1 MSTCI
6 LWFRNNL
13 RLGDNAPVHQAYTR
27 FERVIPV
34 YFIPSADQTDSWGNP
49 TIGMW
54 REQFLHDAAMDV
66 REKLRQQGS
75 DLLVLEGDPVSTLKE
90 LAATF
95 ETNAVYAP
103 KELAAY
109 EVHEQLQLSLWGKS
123 EGIEVQFFLERT
135 LYEPDDF
142 PFSLENMP
150 QVFSPFRRKLENYS
164 APRKAWEEPVI
175 SPADLSNFTQLQGHW
190 EVTAPAPDER
200 TSFPYRGGV
209 REAWRALEDYFWE
222 GEQAVQVYKETR
234 NGMLGRSFSSKFSPF
249 LAVGCISAAQV
260 MDELDQFEERHTSND
275 STYWLFIELLWREF
289 FQWTAY
295 NAGKQLF
302 IPTGLQPEKPWKP
315 HFNARKYEQWKNGE
329 TGDPLVDANMKELQ
343 ATGFMSN
350 RGRQNVASYLIHNM
364 GLDWRSGAAW
374 FESQLIDFDPASNYG
389 NWLYIAGRG
398 NDPRPFRKFNTK
410 MQLERYDPD
419 HSYVNTWLN

>member
-1 MSTCI
+1 
-6 LWFRNNL
+6 
-13 RLGDNAPVHQAYTR
+13 
-27 FERVIPV
+27 
-34 YFIPSADQTDSWGNP
+34 
-49 TIGMW
+49 
-54 REQFLHDAAMDV
+54 
-66 REKLRQQGS
+66 
-75 DLLVLEGDPVSTLKE
+75 
-90 LAATF
+90 
-95 ETNAVYAP
+95 
-103 KELAAY
+103 
-109 EVHEQLQLSLWGKS
+109 
-123 EGIEVQFFLERT
+123 
-135 LYEPDDF
+135 
-142 PFSLENMP
+142 
-150 QVFSPFRRKLENYS
+150 
-164 APRKAWEEPVI
+164 
-175 SPADLSNFTQLQGHW
+175 
-190 EVTAPAPDER
+190 
-200 TSFPYRGGV
+200 
-209 REAWRALEDYFWE
+209 
-222 GEQAVQVYKETR
+222 
-234 NGMLGRSFSSKFSPF
+234 MLGRSFSSKFSPF

-350 RGRQNVASYLIHNM
+350 RGRQNVASYLIHDL